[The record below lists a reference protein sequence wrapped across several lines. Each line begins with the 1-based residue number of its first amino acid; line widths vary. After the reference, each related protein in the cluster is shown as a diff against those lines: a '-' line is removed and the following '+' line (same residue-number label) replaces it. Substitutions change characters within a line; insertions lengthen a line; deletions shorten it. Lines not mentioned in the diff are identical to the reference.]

1 MQTRISPIVNIF
13 EKDLSYIP
21 QAVQE
26 VPYMYVNLFE
36 SGKAFVPRFFD
47 TYQDYVAEFGNPSSD
62 YKTGYAVQSAMNNSK
77 NVAIVRL
84 LGQNGYVASN
94 AYALTSGNTILGFIR
109 TPMVATVAT
118 GGTVSSFTLNLDS
131 AKFNNLSLVKTDNNN
146 YILNIIS
153 GTPNNQSTSAN
164 NFTLQS
170 ASVSG
175 GAYISNLYQFYI
187 DTLSSSASIGLVS
200 VPSASSFIAS
210 YSNSKSTTIV
220 SNVYNGQVYDLF
232 TVNTVA
238 DGNSSIFYKIAIT
251 NINTNSGRFN
261 LLIRD
266 FNDTDK
272 SPVILEQWNDLSL
285 DPTNE
290 SFIASII
297 GNSIFTV
304 NSDGSITEDGNYP
317 NKSKYIYLTNVN
329 TVLPSS
335 ITATPGGF
343 KGFVGTNSIGLS
355 DPAIPIKRNQL
366 DNSGIVNKKVA
377 FGIDF
382 STSNVADFLKKKA
395 IGLSNG
401 TTTAYKGFL
410 LYDNIESISLSAN
423 YYGTSTGNYN
433 STIYNSSTYISAT
446 SSYAA
451 LDNFVVAVAGG
462 FDGFDEEVTTPNKL
476 KFAVQN
482 SGGSLISTNNVLN
495 SIGYSDFKLA
505 VDVISDVDYVDFKLL
520 FTPSIYQTEAINY
533 ALSMIE
539 NRGDAF
545 YVPDLISATGDQDTI
560 ISYADNYDSSY
571 AGVFYPGI
579 KQKDTNTGV
588 YNWLDTSIVMSEVFS
603 YNDNVAYPWYAA
615 AGVNRGSLDSAYI
628 AYKKLTKSD
637 RDALYSSNV
646 NPIATFSS
654 NGQQTISVFG
664 NATLQKQRS
673 ALSDINI
680 RRMLIEAKKFVTS
693 VTVKLL
699 FEPIDQDLFDKFRRL
714 TTPYFDTVK
723 SLKGVQD
730 FSVVMNSSTNP
741 PSLIDRNEVNGY
753 ILIKP
758 TKFSEVINI
767 GFVITKQG
775 ATFTQ

>member
-1 MQTRISPIVNIF
+1 MQTRISPIVNVF

-21 QAVQE
+21 QAVVE

-36 SGKAFVPRFFD
+36 AGKAFVPRFFD
-47 TYQDYVAEFGNPSSD
+47 TYQDYVAEFGNPSSE
-62 YKTGYAVQSAMNNSK
+62 YKTGYAVQSAMNNGK
-77 NVAIVRL
+77 NVAIVRI
-84 LGQNGYVASN
+84 LGQNGYIASN
-94 AYALTSGNTILGFIR
+94 AYALTAGNTILGIIR
-109 TPMVATVAT
+109 TNMTATVAT
-118 GGTVSSFTLNLDS
+118 GGTISSFTLNVDS
-131 AKFNNLSLVKTDNNN
+131 AQFKNLSLVKTDNNN
-146 YILNIIS
+146 YIANIIS
-153 GTPNNQSTSAN
+153 STPNVKSTSAN

-170 ASVSG
+170 ATVSG
-175 GAYISNLYQFYI
+175 GVYISNLYQFYI
-187 DTLSSSASIGLVS
+187 DTLSAVPVGLVS
-200 VPSASSFIAS
+200 IPSASSFMTN

-220 SNVYNGQVYDLF
+220 SNVYNGQTYDLF
-232 TVNTVA
+232 TINTVA
-238 DGNSSIFYKIAIT
+238 DGNESVYYKIAIT

-261 LLIRD
+261 LLVRD

-272 SPVILEQWNDLSL
+272 NPVILEQWNDLSL

-290 SFIASII
+290 SFIGSII

-304 NSDGSITEDGNYP
+304 NSDGSISEMGDYP
-317 NKSKYIYLTNVN
+317 NQSKYIYLTNIN

-343 KGFVGTNSIGLS
+343 KGFVGTNGSGVS
-355 DPAIPIKRNQL
+355 EPAVPIKRNQL
-366 DNSGIVNKKVA
+366 DNSGIVNKKIS

-382 STSNVADFLKKKA
+382 STSNVSDFLKKKS
-395 IGLSNG
+395 IGLTNG

-410 LYDNIESISLSAN
+410 LYDNIEATPLSAN

-433 STIYNSSTYISAT
+433 STAYNSSTYISAT
-446 SSYAA
+446 SSFVA

-476 KFAVQN
+476 KFAIQN
-482 SGGSLISTNNVLN
+482 NGGSLVSTNNVLN

-533 ALSMIE
+533 ALSMVE

-560 ISYADNYDSSY
+560 ISYVDNYDSSY

-615 AGVNRGSLDSAYI
+615 AGINRGSLDSAYI
-628 AYKKLTKSD
+628 AYKKLTKTD
-637 RDALYSSNV
+637 RDLLYSNNI

-680 RRMLIEAKKFVTS
+680 RRMLIEAKKFITS

-699 FEPIDQDLFDKFRRL
+699 FEPIDETLFDRFRRL
-714 TTPYFDTVK
+714 ATPYFDTVK
-723 SLKGVQD
+723 SLKGLQE
-730 FSVVMNSSTNP
+730 FSVVMNSSTTTSADVDMN
-741 PSLIDRNEVNGY
+741 RVNGY

-767 GFVITKQG
+767 GFVITKSG
-775 ATFTQ
+775 ASFTQ

>member
-1 MQTRISPIVNIF
+1 MQTRISPIVNVF

-21 QAVQE
+21 QAVVE

-36 SGKAFVPRFFD
+36 AGKAFVPRFFD
-47 TYQDYVAEFGNPSSD
+47 TYQDYVAEFGNPSSE
-62 YKTGYAVQSAMNNSK
+62 YKTGYAVQSAMNNGK
-77 NVAIVRL
+77 NVAIVRI
-84 LGQNGYVASN
+84 LGQNGYIASN
-94 AYALTSGNTILGFIR
+94 AYALTAGNTILGIIR
-109 TPMVATVAT
+109 TNMTATVAT
-118 GGTVSSFTLNLDS
+118 GGTISSFTLNVNS
-131 AKFNNLSLVKTDNNN
+131 AQFKNLSLVKTDNNN
-146 YILNIIS
+146 YIANIIS
-153 GTPNNQSTSAN
+153 STPNVQSTSAN

-170 ASVSG
+170 ATVSG
-175 GAYISNLYQFYI
+175 GVYISNLYQFYI
-187 DTLSSSASIGLVS
+187 DTLSAVPVGLVS
-200 VPSASSFIAS
+200 IPSASSFMTN

-220 SNVYNGQVYDLF
+220 SNVYNGQTYDLF
-232 TVNTVA
+232 TINTVA
-238 DGNSSIFYKIAIT
+238 DGNESVYYKIAIT

-261 LLIRD
+261 LLVRD

-272 SPVILEQWNDLSL
+272 NPVILEQWNDLSL

-290 SFIASII
+290 SFIGSII

-304 NSDGSITEDGNYP
+304 NSDGSISEMGDYP
-317 NKSKYIYLTNVN
+317 NQSKYIYLTNIN

-343 KGFVGTNSIGLS
+343 KGFVGTNGSGVS
-355 DPAIPIKRNQL
+355 EPAVPIKRNQL
-366 DNSGIVNKKVA
+366 DNSGIVNKKIS

-382 STSNVADFLKKKA
+382 STSNVSDFLKKKS
-395 IGLSNG
+395 IGLTNG

-410 LYDNIESISLSAN
+410 LYDNIEATPLSAN

-433 STIYNSSTYISAT
+433 SAAYNSSTYISAT
-446 SSYAA
+446 SSFVA

-476 KFAVQN
+476 KFAIQN
-482 SGGSLISTNNVLN
+482 NGGSLVSTNNVLN

-533 ALSMIE
+533 ALSMVE

-560 ISYADNYDSSY
+560 ISYVDNYDSSY

-615 AGVNRGSLDSAYI
+615 AGINRGSLDSAYI
-628 AYKKLTKSD
+628 AYKKLTKTD
-637 RDALYSSNV
+637 RDLLYSNNI

-699 FEPIDQDLFDKFRRL
+699 FEPIDETLFDKFRRL

-723 SLKGVQD
+723 SLKGLQE
-730 FSVVMNSSTNP
+730 FSVVMNSSTTTN
-741 PSLIDRNEVNGY
+741 SDIDLNRVNGY

-767 GFVITKQG
+767 GFVITKSG
-775 ATFTQ
+775 ASFTQ

>member
-1 MQTRISPIVNIF
+1 MQTRISPIVNVF

-21 QAVQE
+21 QAVVE

-36 SGKAFVPRFFD
+36 AGKAFVPRFFD
-47 TYQDYVAEFGNPSSD
+47 TYQDYVAEFGNPSSE
-62 YKTGYAVQSAMNNSK
+62 YKTGYAVQSAMNNGK
-77 NVAIVRL
+77 NVAIVRI
-84 LGQNGYVASN
+84 LGQNGYIASN
-94 AYALTSGNTILGFIR
+94 AYALTAGNTILGIIR
-109 TPMVATVAT
+109 TNMTATVAT
-118 GGTVSSFTLNLDS
+118 GGTISSFTLNVNS
-131 AKFNNLSLVKTDNNN
+131 AQFKNLSLVKTDNNN
-146 YILNIIS
+146 YIANIIS
-153 GTPNNQSTSAN
+153 STPNVQSTSAN

-170 ASVSG
+170 ATVSG
-175 GAYISNLYQFYI
+175 GVYISNLYQFYI
-187 DTLSSSASIGLVS
+187 DTLSAVPVGLVS
-200 VPSASSFIAS
+200 IPSASSFMTN

-220 SNVYNGQVYDLF
+220 SNVYNGQTYDLF
-232 TVNTVA
+232 TINTVA
-238 DGNSSIFYKIAIT
+238 DGNESVYYKIAIT

-261 LLIRD
+261 LLVRD

-272 SPVILEQWNDLSL
+272 NPVILEQWNDLSL

-290 SFIASII
+290 SFIGSII

-304 NSDGSITEDGNYP
+304 NSDGSISEMGDYP
-317 NKSKYIYLTNVN
+317 NQSKYIYLTNIN

-343 KGFVGTNSIGLS
+343 KGFVGTNGSGVS
-355 DPAIPIKRNQL
+355 EPAVPIKRNQL
-366 DNSGIVNKKVA
+366 DNSGIVNKKIS

-382 STSNVADFLKKKA
+382 STSNVSDFLKKKS
-395 IGLSNG
+395 IGLTNG

-410 LYDNIESISLSAN
+410 LYDNIEATPLSAN

-433 STIYNSSTYISAT
+433 SAAYNSSTYISAT
-446 SSYAA
+446 SSFVA

-476 KFAVQN
+476 KFAIQN
-482 SGGSLISTNNVLN
+482 NGGSLVSTNNVLN

-533 ALSMIE
+533 ALSMVE

-560 ISYADNYDSSY
+560 ISYVDNYDSSY

-615 AGVNRGSLDSAYI
+615 AGINRGSLDSAYI
-628 AYKKLTKSD
+628 AYKKLTKTD
-637 RDALYSSNV
+637 RDLLYSNNI

-680 RRMLIEAKKFVTS
+680 RRMLIEAKKFITS

-699 FEPIDQDLFDKFRRL
+699 FEPIDETLFDRFRRL
-714 TTPYFDTVK
+714 ATPYFDTVK
-723 SLKGVQD
+723 SLKGLQE
-730 FSVVMNSSTNP
+730 FSVVMNSSTTTN
-741 PSLIDRNEVNGY
+741 SDIDMNRVNGY

-767 GFVITKQG
+767 GFVITKSG
-775 ATFTQ
+775 ASFTQ